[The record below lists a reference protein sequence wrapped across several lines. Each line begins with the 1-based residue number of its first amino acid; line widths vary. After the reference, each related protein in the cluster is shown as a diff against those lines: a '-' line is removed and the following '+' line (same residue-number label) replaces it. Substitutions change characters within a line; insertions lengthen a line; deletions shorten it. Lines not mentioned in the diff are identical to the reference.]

1 MNRRMVVFLL
11 SRIMAFEAILM
22 LPSFI
27 VGLIYREAGIAAL
40 CFLPVIGVLALL
52 GLFGLKKPENTTIYA
67 REGFLTVAAA
77 WVLMS
82 LFGAI
87 PFFILGS
94 AFPAVSGGEFV
105 SFWDCLFEIVSGLTT
120 TGASVL
126 GAVEQL
132 PHCILFWR
140 SFSHWIGGMGVLVF
154 ILMIMP
160 MGEERSMH
168 LMRAEVPGPVVGKLV
183 PRMRDTAKILYG
195 VYTAM
200 TMLLAIL
207 LIAGGMPV
215 FDALCNSFGVAGTGG
230 FAIKNAGIAAYN
242 SAYVDIVMAVF
253 MLLFGV
259 NFNLYYFILIGKA
272 KDAFKSEELHVYGLI
287 VLSAVV
293 LISINTYNA
302 AVGVFDTFRNSLFQ
316 VASLI
321 SSTGYGTVDFA
332 NKWPVF
338 SQTLLVAC
346 MFVGACAGS
355 TGGGFKVSRVMI
367 CVKSGAAEIRHLL
380 HPRAVQVIRLEGKPV
395 DRSLQRSTFGYLA
408 LYLLIFIT
416 TTLFLSLQP
425 GTNFATNFTA
435 ELACLNNI
443 GPGLGLVGPTGNYS
457 FYHPAL
463 KMLLSFN
470 MLTGRLELFPMIV
483 LFSPMAWRKNG

>member
-1 MNRRMVVFLL
+1 MNRRMVIFLL
-11 SRIMAFEAILM
+11 SRIMAFEAVLM
-22 LPSFI
+22 TPAFI
-27 VGLIYREAGIAAL
+27 VGLIYGEFATASL
-40 CFLPVIGVLALL
+40 CFLPVIGVLLLL
-52 GLFGLKKPENTTIYA
+52 GLFGLKKPDNTAIYA

-82 LFGAI
+82 VFGAI
-87 PFFILGS
+87 PFWL
-94 AFPAVSGGEFV
+94 SGGFD
-105 SFWDCLFEIVSGLTT
+105 SFWDCIFEIVSGLTT
-120 TGASVL
+120 TGASIL
-126 GAVEQL
+126 SSVEQL

-154 ILMIMP
+154 ILAVMP
-160 MGEERSMH
+160 MSQERSMH

-200 TMLLAIL
+200 TVLLAIL

-230 FAIKNAGIAAYN
+230 FGVRDSVNGLCGIAVYQ
-242 SAYVDIVMAVF
+242 SAYIEIVMAVF

-272 KDAFKSEELHVYGLI
+272 RDAFKSEELRTYGII
-287 VLSAVV
+287 VLTAIA
-293 LISINTYNA
+293 LISISTYDRSVGAFTTIRNA
-302 AVGVFDTFRNSLFQ
+302 LFQ

-321 SSTGYGTVDFA
+321 SSTGYGSVDFV
-332 NKWPVF
+332 KLWPTF
-338 SQTLLVAC
+338 AQTILVAC
-346 MFVGACAGS
+346 MFIGACAGS

-367 CVKSGAAEIRHLL
+367 CVKTGFAEIRHLL
-380 HPRAVQVIRLEGKPV
+380 HPRAVQVVRLEGKPV
-395 DRSLQRSTFGYLA
+395 DRTLIRSTFGYLS
-408 LYLLIFIT
+408 LYLLIFIAS
-416 TTLFLSLQP
+416 TLLLSLQS
-425 GTNFATNFTA
+425 GTDFSTNFTA

-443 GPGLGLVGPTGNYS
+443 GPGLGAVGPMGNYG

-470 MLTGRLELFPMIV
+470 MLTGRLELFPMLV
-483 LFSPMAWRKNG
+483 LFSPRAWRKNG

>member
-11 SRIMAFEAILM
+11 SRILLFEALLM
-22 LPSFI
+22 LPSFA
-27 VGLIYREAGIAAL
+27 VGLIYGEAGTAAL
-40 CFLPVIGVLALL
+40 CFLPVIGVLLLL
-52 GLFGLKKPENTTIYA
+52 GLFGLKKPKNTAIYA
-67 REGFLTVAAA
+67 REGFVTVAAA
-77 WVLMS
+77 WLLMS
-82 LFGAI
+82 LFGAV
-87 PFFILGS
+87 PLWLS
-94 AFPAVSGGEFV
+94 GEFASV
-105 SFWDCLFEIVSGLTT
+105 WDCIFEIVSGLTT
-120 TGASVL
+120 TGASIL
-126 GAVEQL
+126 PSVEQL

-154 ILMIMP
+154 VLAVMP
-160 MGEERSMH
+160 MSGERSMH

-200 TMLLAIL
+200 TLLLAIL

-242 SAYVDIVMAVF
+242 SACADIVMATF

-272 KDAFKSEELHVYGLI
+272 RDAFKSEELRVYLVM
-287 VLSAVV
+287 VL
-293 LISINTYNA
+293 A
-302 AVGVFDTFRNSLFQ
+302 AVALIMVSTYDRAVGLFDTFRNAFFQ
-316 VASLI
+316 VTSLT

-332 NKWPVF
+332 NLWPTF
-338 SQTLLVAC
+338 AQTILVTC

-367 CVKSGAAEIRHLL
+367 CVKTGLAEVRHLL
-380 HPRAVQVIRLEGKPV
+380 HPRAVQVVRLEGKPV
-395 DRSLQRSTFGYLA
+395 DRSLIRSTFGYLA
-408 LYLLIFIT
+408 LYLSIFIVSL
-416 TTLFLSLQP
+416 LFLSLQS
-425 GTNFATNFTA
+425 GTDFATNFTA
-435 ELACLNNI
+435 ELACINNI
-443 GPGLGLVGPTGNYS
+443 GPGLGKVGPMGNYS

-463 KMLLSFN
+463 KMLLSLN
-470 MLTGRLELFPMIV
+470 MLMGRLELFPMIV
-483 LFSPMAWRKNG
+483 LFSPMTWRKNG

>member
-11 SRIMAFEAILM
+11 SRILFFEALLM
-22 LPSFI
+22 LPSVI
-27 VGLIYREAGIAAL
+27 VGLLYREAITW
-40 CFLPVIGVLALL
+40 CFLPPIGALLLL
-52 GLFGLKKPENTTIYA
+52 GLFGLKKPKNTAIYA
-67 REGFLTVAAA
+67 REGFLVVAAA
-77 WVLMS
+77 WILMS

-87 PFFILGS
+87 PFWL
-94 AFPAVSGGEFV
+94 SGGFD
-105 SFWDCLFEIVSGLTT
+105 SFWDCIFEIVSGFTT
-120 TGASVL
+120 TGASIL
-126 GAVEQL
+126 SSVEQL

-154 ILMIMP
+154 ILSVMP
-160 MGEERSMH
+160 MGGERSMH

-183 PRMRDTAKILYG
+183 PRMRDTAIILYG

-200 TMLLAIL
+200 TALLVIL
-207 LIAGGMPV
+207 L
-215 FDALCNSFGVAGTGG
+215 DALCNSFGVAGTGG

-272 KDAFKSEELHVYGLI
+272 KDAFKSEELHVYGII

-293 LISINTYNA
+293 LISVNTYRSA
-302 AVGVFDTFRNSLFQ
+302 IGVFDTFRNALFQ

-332 NKWPVF
+332 NLWPTF
-338 SQTLLVAC
+338 SQTVLVAC
-346 MFVGACAGS
+346 MFIGACAGS
-355 TGGGFKVSRVMI
+355 TGGGFKVSRMMI

-380 HPRAVQVIRLEGKPV
+380 HPRAVQVVRLEGNPIE
-395 DRSLQRSTFGYLA
+395 RSVQRSTFGYLA
-408 LYLLIFIT
+408 LYLVIFIVS
-416 TTLFLSLQP
+416 TLLLSLQP
-425 GTNFATNFTA
+425 GTDFTTNFTA

-443 GPGLGLVGPTGNYS
+443 GPGLGMVGPMGNYA

-470 MLTGRLELFPMIV
+470 MLMGRLELFPMIV
-483 LFSPMAWRKNG
+483 LFSPMTWRKNG